1 MQLLLRVL
9 LGSWLHVPRVHMSVL
24 GGLLWRLL
32 ELWRDRKWRHHW
44 MRLLL
49 LLLLLLQL
57 LLLLLLQSM
66 LLLQHIQLLRDGVE
80 LRLDARIAPCALL
93 LDERMQLALL
103 LLQLLR
109 HGGLRLLHVLGGL
122 QMGQLSGHMF
132 HLHG

>member
-9 LGSWLHVPRVHMSVL
+9 LGSWWHVPRVHMSVL
-24 GGLLWRLL
+24 GRLLWRLL

-44 MRLLL
+44 MRL

-80 LRLDARIAPCALL
+80 LCLDARITPRALL

-109 HGGLRLLHVLGGL
+109 HGGLRLLHLLRRL
-122 QMGQLSGHMF
+122 QMGQLRGHMF